1 MKKCIVTGANGFVGQ
16 SLIKKLN
23 KENIE
28 VYAIVKDENEN
39 IDSIKDFENV
49 KIVYCDLADI
59 KSLPQKI
66 LERDV
71 DTFYHFAWIAAGGK
85 ERANYNIQLLNTK
98 YACDCAETAKK
109 LDCKKFLCSGT
120 ITEKIAENVL
130 DLSVKSEN
138 IIYGISKHTTH
149 CLLDVICQKLDLDY
163 IWMQFSNLYGPHS
176 INGNIVQYTIDRL
189 MHNQIAEFG
198 PANQPYDLLYIDD
211 LAEQMYLLGKNQMKN
226 NCYYLG
232 SDTPVILKEYL
243 LKIGDIMNKKD
254 LILIGS
260 REDDGSRYDSSWF
273 DVSPLLKE
281 IGDIKFTNF
290 EDGINNTINWI
301 EVQNNAI

>member
-16 SLIKKLN
+16 SLIRKLN
-23 KENIE
+23 EENVI
-28 VYAIVKDENEN
+28 VYAIIKDENEN

-59 KSLPQKI
+59 KKLPEKI
-66 LERDV
+66 LERDIDV
-71 DTFYHFAWIAAGGK
+71 FYHIAWISAGGSG
-85 ERANYNIQLLNTK
+85 RANYNIQLLNTK
-98 YACDCAETAKK
+98 YACDCAEIAKK
-109 LDCKKFLCSGT
+109 LNCKKFLCAGT
-120 ITEKIAENVL
+120 ITEKIAEDVL
-130 DLSVKSEN
+130 NLTVKSEN
-138 IIYGISKHTTH
+138 IIYGISKHTAH
-149 CLLDVICQKLDLDY
+149 CLLDIICQSLGLDY

-189 MHNQIAEFG
+189 LHNQTAEFG

-211 LAEQMYLLGKNQMKN
+211 LAEQMYLLGKIKMKN

-232 SDTPVILKEYL
+232 SNTPMILKEYL
-243 LKIGDIMNKKD
+243 LKIGDIMNKKN

-260 REDDGSRYDSSWF
+260 KKDDGTRYNSSWF
-273 DVSPLLKE
+273 DISPLLKE
-281 IGDIKFTNF
+281 IGTINFTNF